1 MDNLNNKVLLH
12 IPGIEMEEMMLL
24 TNTLQQYAE
33 DKQNMFLSVYKSK
46 RKDPQMILVMALIG
60 LLGIGGIHRFF
71 MNHIGMGI
79 LYLLTAGV
87 CYIGTIIDL
96 VNYKKISLEYNS
108 SQIIETSR
116 LVGI

>member
-1 MDNLNNKVLLH
+1 MENVNNKILLH
-12 IPGIEMEEMMLL
+12 IPGIESDEMMILI
-24 TNTLQQYAE
+24 NQIQQLPE
-33 DKQNMFLSVYKSK
+33 EKQNMFLSVYKSK
-46 RKDPQMILVMALIG
+46 RKDPQMILIMALIG
-60 LLGIGGIHRFF
+60 LLGVAGIHRFF

-108 SQIIETSR
+108 GQILETSKM
-116 LVGI
+116 VY